1 MGGFIAR
8 RLVAALLVVWG
19 ALTVIFLIVRVLPGD
34 PAAVLLGTY
43 ATPQLIAE
51 QRERLG
57 LNRPRAVQYALFMR
71 QAVLGDWGRSY
82 YEGSGAMGL
91 VLARF
96 PATIELAAA
105 SLALSVAVSFVL
117 GSVAAR
123 SAHSLLD
130 RLIETVSLVAQ
141 AAPNFWL
148 GLVAILIF
156 SRDLKWLPS
165 FGRGGLWHLVLPA
178 VTLSMQFIGLL
189 TRLVRA
195 GIVEMAGQDF
205 ARTARAKGLSEA
217 GVVVRHIY
225 RNMLIPV
232 VTMVGLQLGTLVG
245 GVVVTETVFA
255 WPGLGRLIVTAIEN
269 RDYPLVQAAVVFTAV
284 VFVLANLAADVAY
297 AYLDPR
303 IRYQ

>member
-1 MGGFIAR
+1 MGGFLAR
-8 RLVAALLVVWG
+8 RLLAALVVVWG
-19 ALTVIFLIVRVLPGD
+19 ALTVIFVIVRVLPGD
-34 PAAVLLGTY
+34 PASVLLGTY

-51 QRERLG
+51 QRQRLG
-57 LNRPRAVQYALFMR
+57 LNRPLPVQYALFMR
-71 QAVLGDWGRSY
+71 QAALGDWGRSY
-82 YEGSGAMGL
+82 YEGSRAMSL
-91 VLARF
+91 VLGRF
-96 PATIELAAA
+96 PATAELGAA
-105 SLALSVAVSFVL
+105 SLVLTVGLSLVL
-117 GSVAAR
+117 GSLAAR
-123 SAHSLLD
+123 WVHSGLD
-130 RLIETVSLVAQ
+130 RAIETASLAAQ

-148 GLVAILIF
+148 GLVGILIF

-178 VTLSMQFIGLL
+178 ATLSVQFIGVL

-195 GIVEMAGQDF
+195 GIVEMTGQDF
-205 ARTARAKGLSEA
+205 ARTARAKGLPELR
-217 GVVVRHIY
+217 VLVHHIY

-232 VTMVGLQLGTLVG
+232 VTMIGLQLGTLVG

-284 VFVLANLAADVAY
+284 IFVLTNLAVDVAY

-303 IRYQ
+303 IRYR

>member
-8 RLVAALLVVWG
+8 RLLAALLVVWG

-57 LNRPRAVQYALFMR
+57 LNRPRAVQYVLFMR

-91 VLARF
+91 VLARV
-96 PATIELAAA
+96 PATTELAAA
-105 SLALSVAVSFVL
+105 SLTLSVAASFVL

-123 SAHSLLD
+123 WAHSVLD
-130 RLIETVSLVAQ
+130 RLIETLSLVAQ

-189 TRLVRA
+189 TRLTRA
-195 GIVEMAGQDF
+195 GILEMAGQDF
-205 ARTARAKGLSEA
+205 ARTARAKGLPET
-217 GVVVRHIY
+217 GVLVRHIY

-232 VTMVGLQLGTLVG
+232 VTMIGLQLGTLVG

-284 VFVLANLAADVAY
+284 VFVLSNLAADVAY
-297 AYLDPR
+297 ACLDPR

>member
-1 MGGFIAR
+1 MGGYIAR
-8 RLVAALLVVWG
+8 RLLAALLVVWG

-96 PATIELAAA
+96 PATTELAAA

-130 RLIETVSLVAQ
+130 RLIETASLVAQ

-195 GIVEMAGQDF
+195 GIVEMSGQDF
-205 ARTARAKGLSEA
+205 ARTARAKGLPEA
-217 GVVVRHIY
+217 GVLVRHIY

>member
-1 MGGFIAR
+1 MAGFLAR
-8 RLVAALLVVWG
+8 RLAAALLVVWG
-19 ALTVIFLIVRVLPGD
+19 ALTVIFVIVRVLPGD

-91 VLARF
+91 VVARF
-96 PATIELAAA
+96 PATAELAAA
-105 SLALSVAVSFVL
+105 SLALTVAVSFGL
-117 GSVAAR
+117 GSLAAR
-123 SAHSLLD
+123 RVHSAFD
-130 RLIETVSLVAQ
+130 RAIETMSLVAQ

-165 FGRGGLWHLVLPA
+165 FGRGGVWHLVLPS

-205 ARTARAKGLSEA
+205 ARTARAKGLTEA
-217 GVVVRHIY
+217 GVLVHHIY
-225 RNMLIPV
+225 RNMLIPI

-284 VFVLANLAADVAY
+284 VFVLTNLAVDVAY

>member
-1 MGGFIAR
+1 MSGFIAR
-8 RLVAALLVVWG
+8 RLLAALLVVWG
-19 ALTVIFLIVRVLPGD
+19 ALTVIFVIVRVLPGD

-82 YEGSGAMGL
+82 YEGSNAMRL
-91 VLARF
+91 VLGRF
-96 PATIELAAA
+96 PATAELAAV
-105 SLALSVAVSFVL
+105 SLTLSVAASVGL
-117 GSVAAR
+117 GSIAAR
-123 SAHSLLD
+123 WVHSTLD
-130 RLIETVSLVAQ
+130 RAIETLSLVAQ

-165 FGRGGLWHLVLPA
+165 FGRGGAWHLVLPS
-178 VTLSMQFIGLL
+178 VTLSMQFIGVL

-195 GIVEMAGQDF
+195 GIIEMTGQDF
-205 ARTARAKGLSEA
+205 ARTARAKGVSEV
-217 GVVVRHIY
+217 GVFVHHIY

-232 VTMVGLQLGTLVG
+232 VTMIGLQLGTLVG

-269 RDYPLVQAAVVFTAV
+269 RDYPVVQAAVVFTAV
-284 VFVLANLAADVAY
+284 VFVLTNLAADVTY

>member
-19 ALTVIFLIVRVLPGD
+19 ALTVIFVIVRVLPGD

-51 QRERLG
+51 QRQRLG
-57 LNRPRAVQYALFMR
+57 LNRPRIVQYGLFMR

-91 VLARF
+91 VLGRF
-96 PATIELAAA
+96 PATAELAAA
-105 SLALSVAVSFVL
+105 SLALSVAVSFGL
-117 GSVAAR
+117 GSAAAR
-123 SAHSLLD
+123 WVQSGLD
-130 RLIETVSLVAQ
+130 RAIETLSLVAQ

-165 FGRGGLWHLVLPA
+165 FGRGGWWHLVLPS

-205 ARTARAKGLSEA
+205 ARTARAKGLTEA
-217 GVVVRHIY
+217 GVLVRHIY

-232 VTMVGLQLGTLVG
+232 VTMIGLQLGTLVG

-284 VFVLANLAADVAY
+284 VFVLTNLAADVAY
-297 AYLDPR
+297 ACLDPR